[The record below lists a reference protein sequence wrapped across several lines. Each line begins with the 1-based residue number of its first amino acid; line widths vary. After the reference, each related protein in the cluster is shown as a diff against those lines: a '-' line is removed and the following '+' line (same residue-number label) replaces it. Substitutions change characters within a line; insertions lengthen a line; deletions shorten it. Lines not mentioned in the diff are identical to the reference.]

1 MVERNEWFYHFGME
15 ILRLIDSEGG
25 FLVIAEST
33 GSHCFHKRSQPC
45 KYCNQ
50 HLNEDFCCSEM
61 RGNRSNMVVYELMS
75 YNSFSN
81 E

>member
-1 MVERNEWFYHFGME
+1 MSGSIILEWRFCD
-15 ILRLIDSEGG
+15 LLTVKVD
-25 FLVIAEST
+25 FLSSQNLLVAT
-33 GSHCFHKRSQPC
+33 VYTKKSQPC

-61 RGNRSNMVVYELMS
+61 RGNRSNIVVYELMS